1 MPIYGIFLL
10 FPRHPERRS
19 PLNIL
24 LYFLSLLAFWLV
36 SLIQAMMMVRA
47 IMSWFFM
54 PEESSVLRVL
64 TVLTEPFIVPVRAL
78 LQRIDAIASLPIDIS
93 FMVTFFLL
101 SLLQTLL

>member
-1 MPIYGIFLL
+1 M
-10 FPRHPERRS
+10 
-19 PLNIL
+19 NIL
-24 LYFLSLLAFWLV
+24 FYFLSLLAFWLI

-64 TVLTEPFIVPVRAL
+64 TVLTEPFIVPVRTL

>member
-1 MPIYGIFLL
+1 M
-10 FPRHPERRS
+10 
-19 PLNIL
+19 NIL
-24 LYFLSLLAFWLV
+24 FYFLSLLAFWLI

-47 IMSWFFM
+47 IMSWFFL

-64 TVLTEPFIVPVRAL
+64 TVLTEPFILPVRAL
-78 LQRIDAIASLPIDIS
+78 LQRIDALASLPIDIS

>member
-1 MPIYGIFLL
+1 MPIYGIFLR

-19 PLNIL
+19 HLNIL
-24 LYFLSLLAFWLV
+24 FYFLSMIAFWLI
-36 SLIQAMMMVRA
+36 SLIQTMMMVRA
-47 IMSWFFM
+47 IMSWFFL
-54 PEESSVLRVL
+54 PEESGVLRVL

-78 LQRIDAIASLPIDIS
+78 LQRIDALSSLPIDIS